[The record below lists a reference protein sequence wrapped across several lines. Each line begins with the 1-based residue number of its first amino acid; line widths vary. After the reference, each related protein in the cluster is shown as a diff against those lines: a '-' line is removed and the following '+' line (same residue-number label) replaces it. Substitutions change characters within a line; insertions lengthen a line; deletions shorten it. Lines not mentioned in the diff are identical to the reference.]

1 MQNARKRLKTLSGFT
16 IEFFVEICDN
26 ICMNKYLIKYQK
38 YLSTQNETEEYI
50 MFEVRSEAQCR
61 VLSAVEDIKSC
72 CEIGDYYEE
81 WSDIAASSIQAFL
94 EDLTAEQL
102 DDTCGAFREYI
113 SETAEENSNLANG
126 IKEALTICLNE
137 MIDYIGDVP
146 EDDDSEDKDYYSD
159 YDRDT
164 SRLVD
169 EMKSALERIAEI
181 KI

>member
-1 MQNARKRLKTLSGFT
+1 
-16 IEFFVEICDN
+16 
-26 ICMNKYLIKYQK
+26 
-38 YLSTQNETEEYI
+38 
-50 MFEVRSEAQCR
+50 MFEVRSEAHGR

-113 SETAEENSNLANG
+113 TETAEENPNLANG

-137 MIDYIGDVP
+137 MLDYIGDVP
-146 EDDDSEDKDYYSD
+146 KDDDSEDEDYYSD
-159 YDRDT
+159 YDRETADIV
-164 SRLVD
+164 SYI
-169 EMKSALERIAEI
+169 KSNLECLE